1 MLKPSRRRP
10 DAGAKQ
16 AHANATNISARHTS
30 RKHGTGPLCELQR
43 CRAPVLTSTA
53 PCLNEHCL
61 RAARLTHRRRT
72 PFEPMA
78 TIAAGTVKPCV
89 FKEAQ
94 SVSEQEQ
101 KPAKLRIA
109 AGFQNRFAHQSPH
122 C

>member
-1 MLKPSRRRP
+1 MDPTAIETGSQRPRLRRASSQRP
-10 DAGAKQ
+10 
-16 AHANATNISARHTS
+16 ARAQ
-30 RKHGTGPLCELQR
+30 PN
-43 CRAPVLTSTA
+43 STA
-53 PCLNEHCL
+53 PCLNEDCL

-109 AGFQNRFAHQSPH
+109 AGFQNRFAHQSPY
-122 C
+122 